1 MSLGH
6 EIQAGFAFKTIRFG
20 IQGPT
25 HQAIATNK
33 NKLDEMLF
41 S

>member
-1 MSLGH
+1 MK
-6 EIQAGFAFKTIRFG
+6 IQAGFAVKTIGFG

-25 HQAIATNK
+25 HQAIAANK
-33 NKLDEMLF
+33 NKLNEMLF